1 MTPAPDTRCRT
12 LLAFRLAVWRD
23 HGTWR
28 GETVRLAEDRRVR
41 GEELAYLRMVLRE
54 RE

>member
-1 MTPAPDTRCRT
+1 MTPAPDTRCLT
-12 LLAFRLAVWRD
+12 LLGFQLAVWRD

-28 GETVRLAEDRRVR
+28 GEDVRPVEDRRVR